1 MASSFT
7 NTKVTNAGIPNI
19 QPFNSRIPIGIFVL
33 NWNMI
38 SVKVMRTFL
47 WINNFHIWG
56 IYFVWN
62 QILCNCQYEDVG
74 INPILI
80 CHVMPALC
88 FSTNNWYDAGIP
100 YLQQWFVDGGIPR
113 FGIIIILNCLIIS
126 KFSLASFLFITELED
141 SRIN

>member
-1 MASSFT
+1 MIIYLHKGDKCWHPQHTTFEFKDS
-7 NTKVTNAGIPNI
+7 NNWHNCVYKNHWHGII
-19 QPFNSRIPIGIFVL
+19 
-33 NWNMI
+33 I
-38 SVKVMRTFL
+38 SFL

-62 QILCNCQYEDVG
+62 QILCTCQYEDGG

-80 CHVMPALC
+80 CHVMLALC

-100 YLQQWFVDGGIPR
+100 YLQQWFVNGGIPR